1 MLRKLQVYGVEEY
14 RQDGLIFT
22 FETLMITPGSNLDNI
37 QRPSSFHSG
46 LATKHRGTQ
55 EAVAAN
61 CIPAIHRLEQISSD
75 QHVGSVA
82 ENLLEALRDDPSIA
96 IQVSTYTFSC
106 VEHFMIFCLFFLLII
121 FLFINLTL
129 KFQKIES
136 V

>member
-1 MLRKLQVYGVEEY
+1 MM
-14 RQDGLIFT
+14 D
-22 FETLMITPGSNLDNI
+22 PGTDWDDI
-37 QRPSSFHSG
+37 QRPFPSHPG

-96 IQVSTYTFSC
+96 VQVSIGTFTFLYI
-106 VEHFMIFCLFFLLII
+106 EQFIIFCLFLIY
-121 FLFINLTL
+121 FFFIN
-129 KFQKIES
+129 
-136 V
+136 